1 MTEHNNWCCS
11 ENPTHLEQ
19 NNILTEAITI
29 NENNNQNEN
38 FIGETETI
46 NIKLVYHICFQNP
59 GTTAQIDSDVQR
71 TTDILNRDFNK
82 NASNF
87 DNGKAIYEA
96 EVPSSPSLIPLI
108 PYAKY
113 RKYKKYIR
121 FSRRRI
127 NQLRRELG
135 SRRFINYMRRINR
148 INRSRYK
155 YNLRSRSINFRRR
168 RINRNRSRSNR
179 YRRRINNARMGKY
192 NSDNAESLAKLN
204 RYNNYVSRAGSCN
217 INFTHDKTIVLST
230 PLADITSNSLSVI
243 NNLVKINGSQI
254 QSGDE
259 YKLNVWVVK
268 FTTGLLGYAQFPWS
282 YSTEP
287 TTDGIVIDKNLFK
300 QTELSGNFGIG
311 GVITHEV
318 GHWLGVYHPFQ
329 QSFTNQ
335 QGIIDT
341 NDNGIIETD
350 EKTGDL
356 VVDTPNQSL
365 PTSYI
370 NNNPYNAPTTWPKTT
385 DYHMYMNYMDYRYDI
400 CGFMFTEEQCKK
412 MRIFMNAYRSQFHTP

>member
-1 MTEHNNWCCS
+1 MSESENQNWCCT
-11 ENPTHLEQ
+11 ENPTSDEQ
-19 NNILTEAITI
+19 NNTLNEAIALN
-29 NENNNQNEN
+29 NENGNT
-38 FIGETETI
+38 IGETETI
-46 NIKLVYHICFQNP
+46 NIKLVYHICFENP
-59 GTTAQIDSDVQR
+59 GTTEEIDSDIKR
-71 TTDILNRDFNK
+71 ATDILNRDFNK

-87 DNGKAIYEA
+87 DNGKSVYEG
-96 EVPSSPSLIPLI
+96 EVPTPPTLIPLI

-121 FSRRRI
+121 LSRRRI

-135 SRRFINYMRRINR
+135 LRRFINYMRRINR
-148 INRSRYK
+148 INRSRYR
-155 YNLRSRSINFRRR
+155 YNSRSRSINFRRR

-179 YRRRINNARMGKY
+179 YKKRINNERMSKY
-192 NSDNAESLAKLN
+192 NSDNALSLAILN
-204 RYNNYVSRAGSCN
+204 RYNDYVSRAGSCN

-230 PLADITSNSLSVI
+230 PLQDLTI
-243 NNLVKINGSQI
+243 NDDLNNIIKINGSPI

-259 YKLNVWVVK
+259 YKLNVWVVN
-268 FTTGLLGYAQFPWS
+268 FSDGLLGYAQFPWS
-282 YSTEP
+282 YSSNP

-300 QTELSGNFGIG
+300 QTELSSNFSIG

-329 QSFTNQ
+329 QSFSGQ

-341 NDNGIIETD
+341 NEDGIIETD

-370 NNNPYNAPTTWPKTT
+370 NNNPYNAPTTWPETT
-385 DYHMYMNYMDYRYDI
+385 DYHMFMNYMDYRYDI

-412 MRIFMNAYRSQFHTP
+412 MRIFTNAYRSQFHTP

>member
-1 MTEHNNWCCS
+1 MSESENQNWCCT
-11 ENPTHLEQ
+11 ENPTPDEQ
-19 NNILTEAITI
+19 NNILNEAIALN
-29 NENNNQNEN
+29 NENGNT
-38 FIGETETI
+38 IGETETI

-71 TTDILNRDFNK
+71 ATDILNRDFNK

-87 DNGKAIYEA
+87 DNGKSVYE
-96 EVPSSPSLIPLI
+96 EDIPELPQLQSEI

-113 RKYKKYIR
+113 RKNKKYIR
-121 FSRRRI
+121 FSRRKI

-148 INRSRYK
+148 INRNRYI
-155 YNLRSRSINFRRR
+155 YNLRSRSINSRRR

-179 YRRRINNARMGKY
+179 NIRKNNNERMSKY
-192 NSDNAESLAKLN
+192 NSDKAISLANLN
-204 RYNNYVSRAGSCN
+204 RYNDYVSRAGSCN
-217 INFTHDKTIVLST
+217 INFIHDKTIVLST
-230 PLADITSNSLSVI
+230 PIPDIEQTEGVNLNSI
-243 NNLVKINGSQI
+243 IKINGSPI

-259 YKLNVWVVK
+259 YKLNIWVVN
-268 FTTGLLGYAQFPWS
+268 FRTGLLGYGQFPWFYSS
-282 YSTEP
+282 YP

-300 QTELSGNFGIG
+300 QTELSSNFSIG

-318 GHWLGVYHPFQ
+318 GHWLGIYHPFQ
-329 QSFTNQ
+329 QSYNGQ

-341 NDNGIIETD
+341 NENGIIETD

-365 PTSYI
+365 PTSDI
-370 NNNPYNAPTTWPKTT
+370 NNNPYNTPTTWPKTS

>member
-1 MTEHNNWCCS
+1 MSESENQNWCCT
-11 ENPTHLEQ
+11 ENPTSDEQ
-19 NNILTEAITI
+19 NNTLNEAIALN
-29 NENNNQNEN
+29 NENGNT
-38 FIGETETI
+38 IGETETI
-46 NIKLVYHICFQNP
+46 NIKLVYHICFENP
-59 GTTAQIDSDVQR
+59 GTTAEIDSDIQR
-71 TTDILNRDFNK
+71 ATDILNRDFNK

-87 DNGKAIYEA
+87 DNGKSVYEG
-96 EVPSSPSLIPLI
+96 EVPTPPTLIPLI

-113 RKYKKYIR
+113 RKNKKYIR

-135 SRRFINYMRRINR
+135 LRRFINYIRRINR
-148 INRSRYK
+148 INRSRYI

-179 YRRRINNARMGKY
+179 YRKRINNERMSKY
-192 NSDNAESLAKLN
+192 NSDNALSLAILN
-204 RYNNYVSRAGSCN
+204 RYNDYVSRADSCN

-230 PLADITSNSLSVI
+230 PLADITSNDDL
-243 NNLVKINGSQI
+243 NNIIKINGSPI

-259 YKLNVWVVK
+259 YKLNIWVVN

-282 YSTEP
+282 YSSNP

-300 QTELSGNFGIG
+300 QTELSSNFSIG

-329 QSFTNQ
+329 QSFSGQ

-341 NDNGIIETD
+341 NEDGIIETD

-365 PTSYI
+365 PTSNI

-385 DYHMYMNYMDYRYDI
+385 DYHMFMNYMDYRYDI
-400 CGFMFTEEQCKK
+400 CGFMFTKEQCKK
-412 MRIFMNAYRSQFHTP
+412 MRIFTNAYRSQFHTP

>member
-1 MTEHNNWCCS
+1 MSESENQNWCCT
-11 ENPTHLEQ
+11 ENPTSDEQ
-19 NNILTEAITI
+19 NNTLNEAIALN
-29 NENNNQNEN
+29 NENGNT
-38 FIGETETI
+38 IGETETI
-46 NIKLVYHICFQNP
+46 NIKLVYHICFENP
-59 GTTAQIDSDVQR
+59 GTTAEIDSDIQR
-71 TTDILNRDFNK
+71 ATDILNRDFNK

-87 DNGKAIYEA
+87 DNGKSVYEG
-96 EVPSSPSLIPLI
+96 EVPTPPTLIPLI

-113 RKYKKYIR
+113 RKNKKYIR

-135 SRRFINYMRRINR
+135 LRRFINYIRRINR
-148 INRSRYK
+148 INRSRYI

-179 YRRRINNARMGKY
+179 YRKRINNERMSKY
-192 NSDNAESLAKLN
+192 NSDNALSLAILN
-204 RYNNYVSRAGSCN
+204 RYNDYVSRADSCN

-230 PLADITSNSLSVI
+230 PLADITSNDDL
-243 NNLVKINGSQI
+243 NNIIKINGSPI

-259 YKLNVWVVK
+259 YKLNIWVVN

-282 YSTEP
+282 YSSNP

-300 QTELSGNFGIG
+300 QTELLTNFSIG

-329 QSFTNQ
+329 QSFSGQ

-341 NDNGIIETD
+341 NEDGIIETD

-365 PTSYI
+365 PTSNI

-385 DYHMYMNYMDYRYDI
+385 DYHMFMNYMDYRYDI
-400 CGFMFTEEQCKK
+400 CGFMFTKEQCKK

>member
-1 MTEHNNWCCS
+1 MSESENQNWCCT
-11 ENPTHLEQ
+11 ENPTSDEQ
-19 NNILTEAITI
+19 NNTLNEAIALN
-29 NENNNQNEN
+29 NENGNT
-38 FIGETETI
+38 IGETETI
-46 NIKLVYHICFQNP
+46 NIKLVYHICFENP
-59 GTTAQIDSDVQR
+59 GTTAEIDSDIQR
-71 TTDILNRDFNK
+71 ATDILNRDFNK

-87 DNGKAIYEA
+87 DNGKSVYEG
-96 EVPSSPSLIPLI
+96 EVPTPPTLIPLI

-113 RKYKKYIR
+113 RKNKKYIR

-135 SRRFINYMRRINR
+135 SRRFINYLRRINR
-148 INRSRYK
+148 INRSSYI

-168 RINRNRSRSNR
+168 RINRNRSISNR
-179 YRRRINNARMGKY
+179 YRKRINNERMSKY
-192 NSDNAESLAKLN
+192 NSDNALSLAILN
-204 RYNNYVSRAGSCN
+204 RYNDYVSRADSCN

-230 PLADITSNSLSVI
+230 PLADITSNDDL
-243 NNLVKINGSQI
+243 NNIIKINGSPI

-259 YKLNVWVVK
+259 YKLNIWVVN

-282 YSTEP
+282 YSSNP

-300 QTELSGNFGIG
+300 QTELSSNFSIG

-329 QSFTNQ
+329 QSFSGQ

-341 NDNGIIETD
+341 NEDGIIETD

-365 PTSYI
+365 PTSNI

-385 DYHMYMNYMDYRYDI
+385 DYHMFMNYMDYRYDI
-400 CGFMFTEEQCKK
+400 CGFMFTKEQCKK
-412 MRIFMNAYRSQFHTP
+412 MRIFTNAYRSQFHTP